1 MTQQLLPKQ
10 AKAKARQALKAAPK
24 ALEHKTLLEP
34 DALDFEADDEDADH
48 RAPITELDISHLVT
62 EDDIPVD
69 NLQSAQ
75 QQRLL
80 VDALSASKPIPLP
93 FLAEANVGLFYK
105 LKGDPIVPD
114 VLLSMGVHRAEDWS
128 QRENRS
134 YFVWEFG
141 KVPEVCIEL
150 VSNQEGDEVKLSPKS
165 RRKGKK
171 LSKKDIYTQIGVPFY
186 VVFDPLKRIQGKGQM
201 NGAMLRVWSI
211 TANGY
216 TELTPRKGITDVG
229 QSVWLESI
237 GLGLT
242 LWEGPFE
249 EDIVRLWLRWCDRHG
264 QVIPTGAEWANAEQQ
279 RADDEKQRADS
290 EKQRADDEKQRADD
304 EKQRADDEK
313 QRADDEKQRADR
325 LAERLRMM
333 GIDPEQV

>member
-10 AKAKARQALKAAPK
+10 AKAKARKATPKPPPK
-24 ALEHKTLLEP
+24 ALENETLEQEV
-34 DALDFEADDEDADH
+34 DFEDEEEDTDDD
-48 RAPITELDISHLVT
+48 RAPITKLDISHLVT
-62 EDDIPVD
+62 EDDTPVD
-69 NLQSAQ
+69 NMQSAQ

-114 VLLSMGVHRAEDWS
+114 VFLSMGVHRAEDWS
-128 QRENRS
+128 QRESRS

-141 KVPEVCIEL
+141 KVPEVCIEV
-150 VSNQEGDEVKLSPKS
+150 VSNKEGDEVKLSPKS
-165 RRKGKK
+165 QRKGKN
-171 LSKKDIYTQIGVPFY
+171 LSKQDIYAQIGVPFY
-186 VVFDPLKRIQGKGQM
+186 VVFDPLKKIQAKGQM

-216 TELTPRKGITDVG
+216 TELTPRKGITDIG

-249 EDIVRLWLRWCDRHG
+249 EEIVRLWLRWCDRDG
-264 QVIPTGAEWANAEQQ
+264 QVIPTGAERADAEKQRADTEQQ
-279 RADDEKQRADS
+279 RADAQ
-290 EKQRADDEKQRADD
+290 Q
-304 EKQRADDEK
+304 
-313 QRADDEKQRADR
+313 QRADR
-325 LAERLRMM
+325 LAEQLRAM
-333 GIDPEQV
+333 GIDPE